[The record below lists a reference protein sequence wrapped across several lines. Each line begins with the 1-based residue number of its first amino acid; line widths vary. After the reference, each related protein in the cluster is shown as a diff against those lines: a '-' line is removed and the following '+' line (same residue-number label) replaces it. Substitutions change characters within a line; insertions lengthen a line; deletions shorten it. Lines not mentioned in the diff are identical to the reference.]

1 MRPFYARIERHQVQY
16 VKVNAEDREDAKA
29 RADKWFTNNN
39 GERPII
45 IEVIDPLAIEILEIN
60 PTERGGG
67 IVLNGKKESNEE
79 TA

>member
-1 MRPFYARIERHQVQY
+1 MRPFYARIHRNMVQY
-16 VKVNAEDREDAKA
+16 VKVNAEDRRDASK
-29 RADKWFTNNN
+29 RVDEWFLANN
-39 GERPII
+39 GDLPVTV
-45 IEVIDPLAIEILEIN
+45 EVIDPLAIEITEIN